1 MAAAGGRKSKESKNI
16 KVVLRIRPGNEKE
29 RSEGQNVN
37 YMEVDQERAT
47 IELEKGRGKPY
58 VFNRIFQP
66 GSQQDIYESVASQAV
81 KDAFEGYHGLLFAYG
96 QTGTGKT
103 FTMSNQDGD
112 EGILQRALKQVFAR
126 IAEDKAGDYEVRVQF
141 IQIYKEVIHD
151 LLAVTKGGH
160 DEGKGCHL
168 RDDPDCPAQPCL
180 VNVVPVVTEHV
191 YRSGTSASEGIKG
204 AMRIFLKGDGNRKVS
219 KTEMNDVSSRSH
231 TVFTL
236 FINRRSRITEAD
248 YTTGESK
255 EELHGRLILVDLAGS
270 ERQRKTHAQG
280 ERLKEAKSINGS
292 LLVLGKVIKA
302 LTEPPQHVPYR
313 ESPLTRMLQYSL
325 SGQGKTSIIICVGPG
340 SSNKDESR
348 SAIEFGQRAMT
359 ITQNAQIHKE
369 IDYKAAYFK
378 LKAQMD
384 MHADDAYAATIE
396 ELKSTHDLELEEKN
410 DAIRELET
418 QIRMLKADG
427 KQGSPTG
434 SSASPRPAG
443 TAPPSGQ
450 DGRKVK
456 ELQVQLKEMQDLFGT
471 VKKEKEK
478 QNGELK
484 KISKDKKSLLDQ
496 VSTLEQDKKKE
507 EMEKFMLA
515 KELWK
520 KLAEKDAKIDQLM
533 RVVSKVYKSD
543 YINGLSDIAPE
554 TQEEDHVDPLAGA
567 DGLSPGDQVQRLYQ
581 CVLKLRDE
589 RRSMIDREKEHMA
602 YNMKAKDAIRLQQQK
617 KEEAEAETEEVRRQ
631 LKHSDERKLRLEE
644 SLKQVQLKIGATRK

>member
-168 RDDPDCPAQPCL
+168 RDDPDCPCQPCL

>member
-617 KEEAEAETEEVRRQ
+617 KEEAEAETDEVRRQ